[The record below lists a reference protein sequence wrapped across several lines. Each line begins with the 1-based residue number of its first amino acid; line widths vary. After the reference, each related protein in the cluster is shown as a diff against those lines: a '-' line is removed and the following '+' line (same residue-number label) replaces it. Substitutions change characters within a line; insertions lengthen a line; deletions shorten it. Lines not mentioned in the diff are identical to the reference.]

1 MTIKPSIWTADALRR
16 QIEVRAYLI
25 WERDG
30 RPQGRH
36 AEHWAL
42 AEKEILGE
50 QNGKA
55 PPKKKAKAAPSRKT
69 EAKPAAKRSSKTKK
83 S

>member
-1 MTIKPSIWTADALRR
+1 MRAKPAPSTEEAVRR

-42 AEKEILGE
+42 AEKEIFGE

-55 PPKKKAKAAPSRKT
+55 PAKKKVKA
-69 EAKPAAKRSSKTKK
+69 AAKRSSKTKK

>member
-55 PPKKKAKAAPSRKT
+55 PPKKKAKGA
-69 EAKPAAKRSSKTKK
+69 AKPAAKRSSKTKK

>member
-1 MTIKPSIWTADALRR
+1 MKTKPPTPTTDALRR

-30 RPQGRH
+30 RPHGRH

-50 QNGKA
+50 RKGKA
-55 PPKKKAKAAPSRKT
+55 LKKTKAAPSH
-69 EAKPAAKRSSKTKK
+69 KPSSKRRGKTKK
-83 S
+83 N

>member
-1 MTIKPSIWTADALRR
+1 MTIKTSTSTEDALRR

-50 QNGKA
+50 QNGKS
-55 PPKKKAKAAPSRKT
+55 PPKKKAKLAPS
-69 EAKPAAKRSSKTKK
+69 AKPAAKRSSKTKK